1 MCGGL
6 LFANKDSVKMTLDA
20 SGRLGIG
27 HTSPANW
34 LDISANTSSTVGH
47 ISLNTTSVS
56 NAIRMF
62 YRESGTAVAQIG
74 WSVDGNALE
83 LITSK
88 ASSQMIFYTVNTER
102 MRIDSSGNVGI
113 GTSSPSFASG
123 GGLAIYNSSVPRLKF
138 ANSTTGDASTDGTQL
153 LVSGSDFYIQQ
164 REAASVII
172 ATNGS
177 DRVTVDSSGNLL
189 VGTTSALATTTHS
202 FVASGA
208 SSGAPMASRNQGA
221 TAGKYWTF
229 GPDSSNNYR
238 VFNNGGTGMYMVDGA
253 TAWTA
258 TSDERKKDIIEPIVD
273 ATNKVSSLRAV
284 IGKYKTDENGV
295 RRSFLI
301 AQDVQAVFPEAVNAS
316 NPDELG
322 VQYTDVI
329 PLLVAAIKEQQ
340 ILITTLTA
348 RITALETN

>member
-1 MCGGL
+1 VLSAGTANGVTYLNGSKSLTSGTGL
-6 LFANKDSVKMTLDA
+6 VFDGTN
-20 SGRLGIG
+20 LGIG
-27 HTSPANW
+27 VTPTYK
-34 LDISANTSSTVGH
+34 LDVTGTSSVERVARF
-47 ISLNTTSVS
+47 TSVGTDV
-56 NAIRMF
+56 NAIL
-62 YRESGTAVAQIG
+62 ELTPTGVANGIVNATTTGLGLAVAG
-74 WSVDGNALE
+74 S
-83 LITSK
+83 TK
-88 ASSQMIFYTVNTER
+88 VNVLA
-102 MRIDSSGNVGI
+102 SGNVGI
-113 GTSSPSFASG
+113 GTSSPSYKLDVQKAGSNYQRTYNTLNNTAGWIAQNTTTSSEFGIDATG
-123 GGLAIYNSSVPRLKF
+123 AYVAANGAYPITFQTNSSER
-138 ANSTTGDASTDGTQL
+138 AR
-153 LVSGSDFYIQQ
+153 I
-164 REAASVII
+164 
-172 ATNGS
+172 
-177 DRVTVDSSGNLL
+177 DSSGNFLA
-189 VGTTSALATTTHS
+189 GTTSALATTTHS
-202 FVASGA
+202 FVANGA

-229 GPDSSNNYR
+229 GPDTSNNYR

-348 RITALETN
+348 RITALESK